1 MFVNLFSIIVRL
13 FLELLFGF
21 HNYNNVITN
30 YGISCLSDLVAE
42 MWTRIHLVEAFVYA
56 LIIIEPTSR
65 FNHAQSLFMGV
76 FHLTFIVVELV
87 AVV

>member
-13 FLELLFGF
+13 FLELLFGL

-42 MWTRIHLVEAFVYA
+42 M
-56 LIIIEPTSR
+56 
-65 FNHAQSLFMGV
+65 
-76 FHLTFIVVELV
+76 
-87 AVV
+87 